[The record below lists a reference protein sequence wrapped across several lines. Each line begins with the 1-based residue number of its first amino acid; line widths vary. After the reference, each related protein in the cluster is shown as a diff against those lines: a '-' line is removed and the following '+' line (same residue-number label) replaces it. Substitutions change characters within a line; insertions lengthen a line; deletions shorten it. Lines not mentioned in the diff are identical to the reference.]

1 MSAEWSSLGN
11 VVDTIQSEW
20 AKVNLNFLPVFRQN
34 MLLVYRKDF
43 GATLILFVEKLIS
56 GHYSVDSLLK
66 EVNKIA
72 DKRLLQGTF
81 MRT

>member
-43 GATLILFVEKLIS
+43 GATLILFVE
-56 GHYSVDSLLK
+56 
-66 EVNKIA
+66 
-72 DKRLLQGTF
+72 
-81 MRT
+81 